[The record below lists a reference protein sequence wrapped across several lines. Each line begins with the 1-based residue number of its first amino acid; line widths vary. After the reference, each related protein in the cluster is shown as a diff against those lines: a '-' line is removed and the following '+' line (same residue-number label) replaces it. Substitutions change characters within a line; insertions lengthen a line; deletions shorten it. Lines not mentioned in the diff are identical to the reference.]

1 MSRVSPLLFLSFCLV
16 SLTIGA
22 MFAVE
27 ALVGSFPDQVRYVS
41 ESRQALCEN
50 LAVQYSVLASSGQL
64 PTIETAMQALV
75 QRNADILSAAL
86 LLSDGQLLAVAGDH
100 VQHWVQPEGH
110 RSTLS
115 HIQVPIYNANAHW
128 GTLQLS
134 FRTTDSSVSDRLFLG
149 PWPRF
154 VASVAL
160 LSFVGYVM
168 LLKRTLR
175 HLDPSQV
182 IPSRVK
188 SALDS
193 LTDGVVML
201 DRSGLIVLTN
211 DTFCRLTGQALT
223 SLLGKPLARLAWV
236 HEQGQPLMAGEEYP
250 WERAQKSQAPQQ
262 GSRLG
267 FRSNDRQWQTFS
279 VTSTPIF
286 DDQGGLRGVVA
297 SFHDVTDVDRA
308 HKQLR
313 EAIGELERSRTK
325 VISQNQMLEQT
336 NESLQTE
343 IERRKRVQDE
353 REELNRQLIETSRL
367 VGMADV
373 ASAVLHN
380 VGNVL
385 NSINVSVE
393 VVMNTVKQ
401 SPIGDVALVA
411 SMLQSHRHD
420 LPHFLSQDHQGKQI
434 PTYLSMLAE
443 TVNQNSMFVERELG
457 GLSRNVDHV
466 RQVVSRQV
474 DLARP
479 GGVIREPVHFQD
491 LMEQALAINRS
502 ALENCRCEIREE
514 YEDVPDGITDRHQVI
529 QVLVNLISNAANAM
543 APSSAPVRR
552 LTVRLAVDSDRAG
565 FVRFQVIDTGVGIS
579 QEHAPRLFTQGF
591 TTRPDGHGLGL
602 HSAALVA
609 KQLGGS
615 IQGYSDGEGLG
626 ATFTFTLP
634 FESVEVSA

>member
-1 MSRVSPLLFLSFCLV
+1 MSRLSPLLFLSFCLV

-22 MFAVE
+22 MFSAE
-27 ALVGSFPDQVRYVS
+27 ALVGLFPDQTKHLS

-64 PTIETAMQALV
+64 PAIEAAMQALV
-75 QRNADILSAAL
+75 ERNADILSAAL
-86 LLSDGQLLAVAGDH
+86 LLTDGQQLAVAGDH
-100 VQHWVQPEGH
+100 AQHWVQPEGY
-110 RSTLS
+110 RSTLN
-115 HIQVPIYNANAHW
+115 HIQVPIYKADVHW

-134 FRTTDSSVSDRLFLG
+134 FRTTDSSWSDRLFLG

-154 VASVAL
+154 VAAVAL
-160 LSFVGYVM
+160 IGFVGYIM

-188 SALDS
+188 STLDS

-211 DTFCRLTGQALT
+211 DTFCRLTEQRLT
-223 SLLGKPLARLAWV
+223 ALLGKPLAGLAWV
-236 HEQGQPLMAGEEYP
+236 QEQGQPLVAGEGYP
-250 WERAQKSQAPQQ
+250 WERAQRTKAPQQ

-267 FRSNDRQWQTFS
+267 FWTSDRQLQTFS

-297 SFHDVTDVDRA
+297 SFHDVTEVDRA

-313 EAIGELERSRTK
+313 EAIGELEQSRTK
-325 VISQNQMLEQT
+325 VVSQNHMLEQT
-336 NESLQTE
+336 NETLQTE

-353 REELNRQLIETSRL
+353 REELNRRLIETSRL

-385 NSINVSVE
+385 NSVNVSVE
-393 VVMNTVKQ
+393 VVMKTLKQ
-401 SPIGDVALVA
+401 SPIGDVALLA
-411 SMLQSHRHD
+411 SMLQSHSHD
-420 LPHFLSQDHQGKQI
+420 LHRFLSQDPQGKQI
-434 PTYLSMLAE
+434 PAYLSMLAE
-443 TVNQNSMFVERELG
+443 AFNQNSTLVEQELG
-457 GLSRNVDHV
+457 GLSRNVDHI

-479 GGVIREPVHFQD
+479 GGAIREPVHFRD

-502 ALENCRCEIREE
+502 ALESCRCEIREE
-514 YEDVPDGITDRHQVI
+514 YEKVPDGITDRHQVI
-529 QVLVNLISNAANAM
+529 QVLVNLISNATNAM
-543 APSSAPVRR
+543 ALSDGPVRR
-552 LTVRLAVDSDRAG
+552 LTLRLGADPDRGG
-565 FVRFQVIDTGVGIS
+565 FVRFQVVDTGVGIS
-579 QEHAPRLFTQGF
+579 PEHRPRLFTQGF

-609 KQLGGS
+609 KQLGG
-615 IQGYSDGEGLG
+615 ILHGHSDGEGWG
-626 ATFTFTLP
+626 ATFTLNLP
-634 FESVEVSA
+634 LESVEVSA

>member
-1 MSRVSPLLFLSFCLV
+1 MSRVSPMLFLSFCLV
-16 SLTIGA
+16 SLTVGA
-22 MFAVE
+22 MFTAE
-27 ALVGSFPDQVRYVS
+27 ALVGSFPDQSRHVS
-41 ESRQALCEN
+41 QSRQALCEN
-50 LAVQYSVLASSGQL
+50 LAVQYSVLASAGQV
-64 PTIETAMQALV
+64 PAIETAMQALV
-75 QRNADILSAAL
+75 ERNADILSAAL
-86 LLSDGQLLAVAGDH
+86 LLTDGQRLAVAGDH
-100 VQHWVQPEGH
+100 AQHWVQPEGY

-115 HIQVPIYNANAHW
+115 HIQVPIYKANAHW

-134 FRTTDSSVSDRLFLG
+134 FRTTDSSWSDRLFLG
-149 PWPRF
+149 AWPRF
-154 VASVAL
+154 VVSVAL
-160 LSFVGYVM
+160 IGFVGYLM

-182 IPSRVK
+182 IPTRVK

-223 SLLGKPLARLAWV
+223 SLLGKPLSRLAWV
-236 HEQGQPLMAGEEYP
+236 QEQGQPLAAGGGYP

-267 FRSNDRQWQTFS
+267 FRTNDRQVQTLS

-297 SFHDVTDVDRA
+297 SFHDVTEVDRA
-308 HKQLR
+308 HTQLR

-325 VISQNQMLEQT
+325 VISQNHMLEQT
-336 NESLQTE
+336 NETLQTE

-353 REELNRQLIETSRL
+353 REELNRRLIETSRL

-385 NSINVSVE
+385 NSVNVSVD
-393 VVMNTVKQ
+393 VVMKTVKQ

-411 SMLQSHRHD
+411 SMLQSHSHD
-420 LPHFLSQDHQGKQI
+420 LSRFLSQDPQGKQI
-434 PTYLSMLAE
+434 PAYLSMLAE
-443 TVNQNSMFVERELG
+443 AVNQNSTFVEQELA
-457 GLSRNVDHV
+457 GLSRNVDHI

-479 GGVIREPVHFQD
+479 GGVLREPVHFRD

-502 ALENCRCEIREE
+502 ALESCSCEILEE
-514 YEDVPDGITDRHQVI
+514 YGAVPDGITDRHQVI

-543 APSSAPVRR
+543 ALSSAPLRR
-552 LTVRLAVDSDRAG
+552 LTLRLEADPARAG
-565 FVRFQVIDTGVGIS
+565 FVRFQVVDTGVGIS
-579 QEHAPRLFTQGF
+579 QEHVPRLFTQGF

-609 KQLGGS
+609 KQLGGFL
-615 IQGYSDGEGLG
+615 QGHSDGEGLG
-626 ATFTFTLP
+626 ATFTFNLP
-634 FESVEVSA
+634 LESVEVSA

>member
-1 MSRVSPLLFLSFCLV
+1 MVLFL
-16 SLTIGA
+16 
-22 MFAVE
+22 
-27 ALVGSFPDQVRYVS
+27 
-41 ESRQALCEN
+41 
-50 LAVQYSVLASSGQL
+50 
-64 PTIETAMQALV
+64 
-75 QRNADILSAAL
+75 
-86 LLSDGQLLAVAGDH
+86 LLAMN
-100 VQHWVQPEGH
+100 
-110 RSTLS
+110 S
-115 HIQVPIYNANAHW
+115 
-128 GTLQLS
+128 
-134 FRTTDSSVSDRLFLG
+134 
-149 PWPRF
+149 
-154 VASVAL
+154 
-160 LSFVGYVM
+160 
-168 LLKRTLR
+168 
-175 HLDPSQV
+175 
-182 IPSRVK
+182 
-188 SALDS
+188 
-193 LTDGVVML
+193 
-201 DRSGLIVLTN
+201 
-211 DTFCRLTGQALT
+211 
-223 SLLGKPLARLAWV
+223 
-236 HEQGQPLMAGEEYP
+236 
-250 WERAQKSQAPQQ
+250 

-420 LPHFLSQDHQGKQI
+420 LPHFLSQDPQGKQI

-479 GGVIREPVHFQD
+479 GGAIREPVHFQD

-543 APSSAPVRR
+543 APSSAP
-552 LTVRLAVDSDRAG
+552 A
-565 FVRFQVIDTGVGIS
+565 
-579 QEHAPRLFTQGF
+579 FTWK
-591 TTRPDGHGLGL
+591 
-602 HSAALVA
+602 S
-609 KQLGGS
+609 
-615 IQGYSDGEGLG
+615 
-626 ATFTFTLP
+626 
-634 FESVEVSA
+634 